1 MSKQSTIKQLKYICH
16 DYETKSVTVLTT
28 DHFLSDQ
35 NEVALCHSSRQADYF
50 EEQKDENMIRLAK
63 ASYVTCHV
71 DAFSERDYE
80 TVDVYVVDE
89 SFDLNFTHSLY

>member
-1 MSKQSTIKQLKYICH
+1 MSKQLKYICH
-16 DYETKSVTVLTT
+16 DYETRAVTVLTT
-28 DHFLSDQ
+28 DSFLSMQ
-35 NEVALCHSSRQADYF
+35 NEVLLCHSSRQVEYF

-63 ASYVTCHV
+63 ASYVTCHI
-71 DAFSERDYE
+71 DAFDERNNE